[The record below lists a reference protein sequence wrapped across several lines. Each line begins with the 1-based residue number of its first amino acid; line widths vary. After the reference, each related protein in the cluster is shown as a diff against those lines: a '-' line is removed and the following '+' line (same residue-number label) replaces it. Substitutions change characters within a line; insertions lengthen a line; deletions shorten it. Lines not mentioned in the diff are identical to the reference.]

1 VVTETRLFSMSQDGQ
16 SRDVVLREFATRV
29 ACAGWLDGAVPRT
42 VIHVGTGGRSAV
54 TVETARGLAVAAH
67 ERSPALRLEVL
78 DPAGHDEAWNG
89 FSRLAVDPDDT
100 VEVSALRGVALKVP
114 RVWFEPFFLIT
125 VAAVHP
131 DRRWRIGGVLQAQAE
146 LLAYLN
152 PGAPASVLLCEAHR
166 LGAPDLAVAWGAHGT
181 GEVWWTASPSDVLV
195 DGSVAHAAG
204 LDPRDLPSIRAIARH
219 ELLEAWAEAE
229 SGAAGLRG
237 MGRGAVWSS
246 LLETRERGAA
256 AARRVCE
263 DVNLITRNLRKVP
276 HALRRH
282 LATRMR
288 ARASV

>member
-1 VVTETRLFSMSQDGQ
+1 MTETKLFSMSQDGQ
-16 SRDVVLREFATRV
+16 SREAVLRDFVTRV
-29 ACAGWLDGAVPRT
+29 AFLGWLDGAAPRT
-42 VIHVGTGGRSAV
+42 VLHIATRGRCAV
-54 TVETARGLAVAAH
+54 AVETARALAATLV
-67 ERSPALRLEVL
+67 ERSPSLRLEIL
-78 DPAGHDEAWNG
+78 DPAGHAGAWNG

-100 VEVSALRGVALKVP
+100 VDVSAVRGVALKVP
-114 RVWFEPFFLIT
+114 RLWFEPFFLIT

-152 PGAPASVLLCEAHR
+152 AGAPASVLLCEAHR
-166 LGAPDLAVAWGAHGT
+166 LGAPDLAVAWGARGT

-195 DGSVAHAAG
+195 EGSVAYAAG

-219 ELLEAWAEAE
+219 ELLEAWDEAE
-229 SGAAGLRG
+229 SGAADLHGV
-237 MGRGAVWSS
+237 GRGALWSS
-246 LLETRERGAA
+246 LLETRELGAA

-276 HALRRH
+276 HALRRR

-288 ARASV
+288 AKASA

>member
-1 VVTETRLFSMSQDGQ
+1 
-16 SRDVVLREFATRV
+16 
-29 ACAGWLDGAVPRT
+29 
-42 VIHVGTGGRSAV
+42 
-54 TVETARGLAVAAH
+54 
-67 ERSPALRLEVL
+67 
-78 DPAGHDEAWNG
+78 
-89 FSRLAVDPDDT
+89 
-100 VEVSALRGVALKVP
+100 
-114 RVWFEPFFLIT
+114 
-125 VAAVHP
+125 
-131 DRRWRIGGVLQAQAE
+131 VLQAQAE